1 MVRRSGRALTEENSN
16 RKPKMPLEMSQEE
29 YRVLKRDLKT
39 LRTILKMENNMLI
52 GRTLYVGAVVTH
64 KVALQSRQVKFNRET
79 LVTSRVSQI
88 PLLDQTVLPTQ

>member
-1 MVRRSGRALTEENSN
+1 
-16 RKPKMPLEMSQEE
+16 MPLEMSQEE

-39 LRTILKMENNMLI
+39 LKTILKMENNMLI

-79 LVTSRVSQI
+79 LVTWRVSQI
-88 PLLDQTVLPTQ
+88 PWLDQTVLPTQ